1 MIPFLSLNKRG
12 NCGWE
17 DMCFNKLLDCSFREL
32 DSELPVVFLEAL
44 LFIRTESLAQVF
56 YLL

>member
-1 MIPFLSLNKRG
+1 
-12 NCGWE
+12 
-17 DMCFNKLLDCSFREL
+17 MCFKKLLDCSLRKL
-32 DSELPVVFLEAL
+32 DSGLPVVFLEAV